1 MELWHW
7 AWFGT
12 RYKKLL
18 SVTSYRCIGYT
29 IYTDLFTLK
38 EENFKSKIPHQV
50 WIQGDGKMSSEF
62 MHILQK
68 LNWRMN
74 SFIGYD
80 VKYVLDRKTGEVRCN
95 ISEVAKEILN

>member
-1 MELWHW
+1 
-7 AWFGT
+7 
-12 RYKKLL
+12 
-18 SVTSYRCIGYT
+18 
-29 IYTDLFTLK
+29 
-38 EENFKSKIPHQV
+38 
-50 WIQGDGKMSSEF
+50 MSSEF

-80 VKYVLDRKTGEVRCN
+80 VKDVLDRKTGEVRCD